1 MKFIL
6 VLSIVLA
13 ALSRKTNL
21 KSKTKGNV
29 DYKPVLI
36 DGFSHSDA
44 VAAIMIRKSH
54 FSKKLELNHM
64 VIIHIA
70 KRLTKRLTKN
80 IDLIV
85 NKILILKKG

>member
-36 DGFSHSDA
+36 DGFSHGDA
-44 VAAIMIRKSH
+44 VAAINDQKITLFKKIGTEPYGDYSH
-54 FSKKLELNHM
+54 SKK
-64 VIIHIA
+64 
-70 KRLTKRLTKN
+70 T
-80 IDLIV
+80 
-85 NKILILKKG
+85 NKKINKKH

>member
-21 KSKTKGNV
+21 KSKTKGNI

-36 DGFSHSDA
+36 DGFSHGDA
-44 VAAIMIRKSH
+44 LAAI
-54 FSKKLELNHM
+54 N
-64 VIIHIA
+64 
-70 KRLTKRLTKN
+70 
-80 IDLIV
+80 D
-85 NKILILKKG
+85 

>member
-21 KSKTKGNV
+21 KSKTKGNI

-36 DGFSHSDA
+36 DGFSHGDA
-44 VAAIMIRKSH
+44 LAAINDQKITLFKKIGTEQYGDYSH
-54 FSKKLELNHM
+54 SKK
-64 VIIHIA
+64 
-70 KRLTKRLTKN
+70 T
-80 IDLIV
+80 
-85 NKILILKKG
+85 NKKINKKH